1 MKYFSFEILTS
12 LMRFNSNNG
21 SKRDEKIEYKINTSL
36 IKDELRTR
44 ERDF

>member
-1 MKYFSFEILTS
+1 
-12 LMRFNSNNG
+12 MRFNSNNG

-44 ERDF
+44 ERDFWDFVEIVIQNG